1 MKPSKLMFNRTVRT
15 RLPTVRDPVS
25 TLAVKEAW
33 EKDQQERL
41 KRKEV
46 TDKMKTAQER
56 MVKVGDKVLVA
67 QRKTTT
73 EPPFDPTPYTITE
86 VKGTQADQEEEA
98 ATARGHRDFTK
109 EEWQV
114 AMGPWRL
121 KTTSPGPKERK
132 RRQQEAIRRD
142 KEQYRLTSRK
152 GQEEPGELSE

>member
-1 MKPSKLMFNRTVRT
+1 MFNRTVRT

-25 TLAVKEAW
+25 THAVKEAR
-33 EKDQQERL
+33 EKEQQERP

-56 MVKVGDKVLVA
+56 MVKVGDKVLVS

-73 EPPFDPTPYTITE
+73 KPPFDPTPYTITE

-132 RRQQEAIRRD
+132 RRQQEPIRRD

-152 GQEEPGELSE
+152 GQEEQMQEEPG

>member
-25 TLAVKEAW
+25 IQAVKEAW

-86 VKGTQADQEEEA
+86 VKGTQADLEEEA

-152 GQEEPGELSE
+152 GQEEPG